1 MAASEAE
8 HTDAESVELGIG
20 EERATVGDHLA
31 YLWESDEEF
40 ARGVGFLC
48 RGFDA
53 GDYVVVF
60 GHAQAN
66 ERVLAVLNDRG
77 VDIEAMLTAGR
88 LTIMSGTEDAGAM
101 LAGIGSSFTGS
112 VAGGARMIRLLGNIG
127 WGRAGWPKEREILEF
142 EAKVTEAARL
152 FPCVVVCMYDVRSL
166 SGPIMVHGAMETHPH
181 VIHRG
186 VCRENA
192 YYVSTSDFLD
202 ATKARE
208 P

>member
-1 MAASEAE
+1 M
-8 HTDAESVELGIG
+8 DFVELGIG
-20 EERATVGDHLA
+20 EERASVGDHLA

-48 RGFDA
+48 RGFEA
-53 GDYVVVF
+53 GDFVVVF

-66 ERVLAVLNDRG
+66 DRVLAVLQERG
-77 VDIEAMLTAGR
+77 VDVEAMLTAGR

-127 WGRAGWPKEREILEF
+127 WGRAGWPNEREILAF
-142 EAKVTEAARL
+142 EAKVTEAAKL
-152 FPCVVVCMYDVRSL
+152 FPCVVVCMYDVQSL
-166 SGPIMVHGAMETHPH
+166 SGTVMLHGAMETHPN

-186 VCRENA
+186 IRRENA
-192 YYVSTSDFLD
+192 YYVPTAEFLG
-202 ATKARE
+202 ATDDSKR
-208 P
+208 